1 MSSKADR
8 GEGNTERSDKGRD
21 GSTSDRRVSDITEM
35 KEAQKT
41 NAIYRCLGQGGGS
54 ASSKQTRYL
63 GEEAEEGEP
72 SIPKPESL
80 QQRLAGLPALRH
92 VGS

>member
-41 NAIYRCLGQGGGS
+41 NAIYRCLGHRAEAQPAANRPDTWERKRRRENPQYQS
-54 ASSKQTRYL
+54 PRVSSS
-63 GEEAEEGEP
+63 G
-72 SIPKPESL
+72 L
-80 QQRLAGLPALRH
+80 QACLL
-92 VGS
+92 

>member
-8 GEGNTERSDKGRD
+8 AQGNIERSDKGRD

-41 NAIYRCLGQGGGS
+41 NAIYRCLGHRAEAQPAANRPKTWERKRRRENPQYQSLRVSSGG
-54 ASSKQTRYL
+54 
-63 GEEAEEGEP
+63 
-72 SIPKPESL
+72 L
-80 QQRLAGLPALRH
+80 QAWLL
-92 VGS
+92 